1 MIIRATKKLLRIA
14 GVKPVKSD
22 ENDDAVFPGEWYAK
36 TVKTGHPGKLVM
48 VLFHNKTR
56 ISIICPTKSL
66 NIAVKQLPVRVENY
80 LTRLGFETLI
90 PKFDLNSE
98 IQIYTTDSKST
109 LAYMNRL
116 IFNIEWHL
124 GRAESLEDID
134 YDDLEN
140 IHSLYLFSIDGSPR
154 NLGTA
159 FDILKSIKMS
169 QNRNI

>member
-14 GVKPVKSD
+14 GIKPLKSD
-22 ENDDAVFPGEWYAK
+22 ENNDAVFSGEWYAN

-48 VLFHNKTR
+48 LLYHNKTR

-80 LTRLGFETLI
+80 LTRLGFKTLI
-90 PKFDLNSE
+90 PNFDLNSE

-109 LAYMNRL
+109 LAYMNQL

-124 GRAESLEDID
+124 GRAESLE
-134 YDDLEN
+134 N
-140 IHSLYLFSIDGSPR
+140 IRIMM
-154 NLGTA
+154 
-159 FDILKSIKMS
+159 I
-169 QNRNI
+169 